1 MAVDIPPR
9 VFFATRDDL
18 LPGLER
24 LESGHP
30 VEYLLKEELDEALF
44 VPRTSL
50 CDDPQLGL
58 SSTGS
63 PTTDADFFVYPQAHP
78 LAIKKIERNG
88 AVKYV
93 PQSSPES
100 MLFRPGG
107 LHEASGALVPG
118 RLERGFNPITAAKL
132 LLDVFASELFAAFKK
147 IRDFFVGPAAYR
159 ALKDGRRLAT
169 QGVKQPPDF
178 DLSDVVS

>member
-1 MAVDIPPR
+1 MDIPPR

-18 LPGLER
+18 LPGLQR

-50 CDDPQLGL
+50 CDDPQLGV
-58 SSTGS
+58 SATGS
-63 PTTDADFFVYPQAHP
+63 PTTDPDFYVYPRAHP
-78 LAIKKIERNG
+78 LPVKKIERNG

-93 PQSSPES
+93 PQSSSES

-118 RLERGFNPITAAKL
+118 RLERGFNPSAAGKL
-132 LLDVFASELFAAFKK
+132 LHDVFASEIFSGFKK
-147 IRDFFVGPAAYR
+147 IRGFFVGPAAYR
-159 ALKDGRRLAT
+159 ALKDGQRLAT
-169 QGVKQPPDF
+169 QGVNQPPDF
-178 DLSDVVS
+178 DLTDVVS